1 MTRKQILVAACTAF
15 ALPQIALAYLSPE
28 QVLLNKDMYLPPEP
42 RESQDRSDLQAQET
56 AARRAREQE
65 AAFALQ
71 HPASSSEASSAADD
85 GLHGAAPG
93 WPAGFVAVPIQI
105 GGSTI
110 PMMQMMGA
118 AAPTQSS
125 LDVNANL
132 ELLRT
137 MRLVS
142 RVNQNQAID
151 GEDMMHSSA
160 KKPLASSGPGAILSA
175 MTMVGSVFWTLRRAG
190 KAGKASV

>member
-1 MTRKQILVAACTAF
+1 MTRKQILIGACTAF
-15 ALPQIALAYLSPE
+15 LLPQVALAYLSPE

-42 RESQDRSDLQAQET
+42 RDSQNRKDLQTQET
-56 AARRAREQE
+56 AARRDREQE
-65 AAFALQ
+65 AAFTLQ
-71 HPASSSEASSAADD
+71 HPSSSSESSSSDD

-118 AAPTQSS
+118 TTTQSS

-142 RVNQNQAID
+142 RVNQNQ
-151 GEDMMHSSA
+151 GVLESPESLHGSG
-160 KKPLASSGPGAILSA
+160 KPLSSSGPGAILSA
-175 MTMVGSVFWTLRRAG
+175 VTMVGSVFWTLRRAG
-190 KAGKASV
+190 KAGKAGI